1 MKPHHKILLFDFPNK
16 KNIQQWQK
24 KKEQKEG
31 KKITNNI
38 YSLSPC
44 QIDEEQQ
51 EE

>member
-1 MKPHHKILLFDFPNK
+1 MA
-16 KNIQQWQK
+16 
-24 KKEQKEG
+24 KEKGIERRK